1 MCVLCCA
8 QELQR
13 LATFVVRSF
22 FSMAARNPL
31 MFMELL
37 FWKTSKDC
45 YELEMGYGV
54 VERER

>member
-1 MCVLCCA
+1 
-8 QELQR
+8 
-13 LATFVVRSF
+13 
-22 FSMAARNPL
+22 MAARNPL